1 MRQTDRAGF
10 ILEILQVIRKRR
22 AKATNPVCEF
32 VENYDSFLLVK
43 FQGFFWKF
51 RFLPPV
57 TLINLFKAFAGGK
70 K

>member
-43 FQGFFWKF
+43 FKGFFLEIPLSSS
-51 RFLPPV
+51 RDPH
-57 TLINLFKAFAGGK
+57 
-70 K
+70 